1 MVGHHSD
8 ISRIHV
14 GTVSKK
20 ALFMDADKVRTL
32 LIIDDEK
39 DMCML
44 LSRALRTFFG
54 HIEVAYTLAEGTA
67 IAAQIL
73 PDVIIL
79 DNNLPDGYGLD
90 NIDAFR
96 NGDAVV
102 KIVLVSAMEIG
113 YESLA
118 AGADDFISK
127 PVDMAALKTIIEKKK
142 DTKN

>member
-1 MVGHHSD
+1 
-8 ISRIHV
+8 
-14 GTVSKK
+14 
-20 ALFMDADKVRTL
+20 MDADKVRTL

-54 HIEVAYTLAEGTA
+54 HIEVAHTLSEGAE
-67 IAAQIL
+67 IAARIF
-73 PDVIIL
+73 PDVILL

-90 NIDAFR
+90 HIDTFR
-96 NGDAVV
+96 NGNIEVQ
-102 KIVLVSAMEIG
+102 IVLVSAMEIR
-113 YESLA
+113 YESLV

-127 PVDMAALKTIIEKKK
+127 PVDMAALKTIIDKEK

>member
-1 MVGHHSD
+1 MDVG
-8 ISRIHV
+8 
-14 GTVSKK
+14 
-20 ALFMDADKVRTL
+20 KVRTL

-44 LSRALRTFFG
+44 LSRALSTFFG
-54 HIEVAYTLAEGTA
+54 HIEVAHTLAEGA
-67 IAAQIL
+67 SIAAQVF
-73 PDVIIL
+73 PDVILL

-90 NIDAFR
+90 HINMFR

-102 KIVLVSAMEIG
+102 QIVLVSAMEIR

-127 PVDMAALKTIIEKKK
+127 PVDMAALKTIIDKEK